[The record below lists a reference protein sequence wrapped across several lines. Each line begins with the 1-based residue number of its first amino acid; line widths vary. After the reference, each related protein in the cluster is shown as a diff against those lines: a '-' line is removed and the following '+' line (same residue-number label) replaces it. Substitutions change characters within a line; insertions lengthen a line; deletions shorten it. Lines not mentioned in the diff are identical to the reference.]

1 MAVIYIS
8 PPFGNYVRYKDC
20 IRVRGTFTWKRRP
33 GIIKQ
38 CIKTIRPVRGGW
50 RNAIGFRNPGLSNVE
65 IKKSDTYS
73 IAALDSNWDIFLQQM
88 PYSHPSFIELN
99 VGCPNVNKYDISDKE
114 ISAFVRCVEEGY
126 VKGLSVKL
134 SPVNCHREYI
144 KRLHG
149 LGIRR
154 FHLSNAV
161 PTPEGG
167 ISGYSL
173 KKINLTNIENAA
185 KLNLKDVEI
194 IAGGGVYKP
203 QDVKDYWE
211 AGANSFSLATI
222 WFSPWKVPAVYK
234 EISFLS

>member
-1 MAVIYIS
+1 MNSVEEKKEKMTVIYIS
-8 PPFGNYVRYKDC
+8 PPFGNYVSYKDC

-65 IKKSDTYS
+65 INKSDTYS

-88 PYSHPSFIELN
+88 PYSHLSF
-99 VGCPNVNKYDISDKE
+99 
-114 ISAFVRCVEEGY
+114 
-126 VKGLSVKL
+126 KL

-144 KRLHG
+144 KRLHD

-173 KKINLTNIENAA
+173 KKINLTNVENAA

-203 QDVKDYWE
+203 QDVRDYWE

-222 WFSPWKVPAVYK
+222 WFTPWKVPAVYK